1 MVDDID
7 CKIGTINDGILLG
20 RKRPPTT
27 FEIRSAY
34 IDGIK
39 FYNEIIKYANWFLF
53 TAEISNYYAQWK
65 KKWWIVICRI
75 AEVIRDILNGVLF
88 YQMLC
93 CVILIALSLTALER
107 NADDFTYDFVISVS
121 SLVAAFVSTFIYC
134 MFADS
139 LTTSLSRFGDI
150 FYNSLWYE
158 MPIKERALL
167 ILTIQRSQKLFR
179 LNGYRFYDCSLE
191 SFATVNLFDNKM
203 LHTNSQLFIIYST
216 IQIITGYKGISI
228 ILYGPTQVQIG
239 HQRAPDI
246 VWSCNNNDCAEK

>member
-1 MVDDID
+1 MAFYWAVRDHRQRLKFDRHTLMASSSTMKSLSMPID
-7 CKIGTINDGILLG
+7 FCSLQKYPIITL
-20 RKRPPTT
+20 
-27 FEIRSAY
+27 
-34 IDGIK
+34 
-39 FYNEIIKYANWFLF
+39 NE
-53 TAEISNYYAQWK
+53 K

-203 LHTNSQLFIIYST
+203 LHTNSQLFMIYST

-228 ILYGPTQVQIG
+228 ILYGPTQVQIS